1 MEAIAYPLGLHDLIF
16 IIMHFILKELLLIV
30 CSHILIEH
38 SALNVTSVKSLMCT
52 CCCLGFS
59 FVCALEWMFTSHMP
73 HICRTAGITR
83 LVFSTDVPD
92 QTPSHHCSEQ
102 GHMEGATFWEWKA
115 FLVPGSH
122 ISKVTVLSLKCIHR
136 QADPL
141 SATPL
146 TVDTVLFSPVS
157 GQESSLFIASRMQ
170 SHSHSA
176 ERLLLFKAH
185 NNRTKTL
192 KWGSLELCSQSFTE
206 YKTASLLVVYSC
218 DNDIALSYILKE
230 ALLIIRK

>member
-146 TVDTVLFSPVS
+146 TVGTVLFSPVS
-157 GQESSLFIASRMQ
+157 GQE
-170 SHSHSA
+170 
-176 ERLLLFKAH
+176 
-185 NNRTKTL
+185 
-192 KWGSLELCSQSFTE
+192 
-206 YKTASLLVVYSC
+206 
-218 DNDIALSYILKE
+218 
-230 ALLIIRK
+230 